1 MDVERNART
10 QVLYREV
17 NEKIRTIQQSFGPSA
32 SIVVMCECGRGCSLQ
47 VEVSAAEY
55 ARVRAESTYFLVT
68 PEHEAPEVD
77 RVVED
82 HGSWLL
88 VEAVGVA
95 AEIARTG
102 YYLN

>member
-17 NEKIRTIQQSFGPSA
+17 NNRIHAIQESFGMPPK
-32 SIVVMCECGRGCSLQ
+32 IEVMCECGRGCHLHI
-47 VEVSAAEY
+47 EIGEAEY
-55 ARVRAESTYFLVT
+55 ARVRAESTYFLVA
-68 PEHEAPEVD
+68 PEHQAPEVD

-88 VEAVGVA
+88 VEAIGVA
-95 AEIARTG
+95 AEIARSG
-102 YYLN
+102 HLN

>member
-1 MDVERNART
+1 MDIEGNART

-17 NEKIRTIQQSFGPSA
+17 NENIRAVQRSFGMPRSLE
-32 SIVVMCECGRGCSLQ
+32 VMCECGCGCSLQ
-47 VEVSAAEY
+47 IKISAADY
-55 ARVRAESTYFLVT
+55 ARVRSGPTYFLVA
-68 PEHEAPEVD
+68 PEHQASEVD

-95 AEIARTG
+95 AGIARNG
-102 YYLN
+102 FAS

>member
-17 NEKIRTIQQSFGPSA
+17 NNHIETLQGSFGMPP

-47 VEVSAAEY
+47 VEVHAAEY
-55 ARVRAESTYFLVT
+55 ARLRAESTYFLVR
-68 PEHEAPEVD
+68 PEHQAPEVD
-77 RVVED
+77 HLVED

-95 AEIARTG
+95 AEIARKS
-102 YYLN
+102 YVN

>member
-17 NEKIRTIQQSFGPSA
+17 NNAIWALQRSYGMPPS
-32 SIVVMCECGRGCSLQ
+32 IEVMCECGRGCHLR
-47 VEVSAAEY
+47 VDVAAAEY
-55 ARVRAESTYFLVT
+55 ARVRDVPTYFLVT
-68 PEHEAPEVD
+68 PEHQAPEVD
-77 RVVED
+77 DVVED

-95 AEIARTG
+95 AEIARKG
-102 YYLN
+102 LAG